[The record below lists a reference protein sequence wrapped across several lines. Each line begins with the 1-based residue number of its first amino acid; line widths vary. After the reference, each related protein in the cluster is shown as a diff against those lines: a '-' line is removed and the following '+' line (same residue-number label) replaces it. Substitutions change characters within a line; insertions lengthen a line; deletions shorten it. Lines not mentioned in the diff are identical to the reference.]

1 MREKTEKLCE
11 DVPLQ
16 SYKKFVMVIDK
27 SDIIALK
34 GQENFR
40 NGVFRSFALNCL
52 RWWGEN
58 FIN

>member
-52 RWWGEN
+52 R
-58 FIN
+58 